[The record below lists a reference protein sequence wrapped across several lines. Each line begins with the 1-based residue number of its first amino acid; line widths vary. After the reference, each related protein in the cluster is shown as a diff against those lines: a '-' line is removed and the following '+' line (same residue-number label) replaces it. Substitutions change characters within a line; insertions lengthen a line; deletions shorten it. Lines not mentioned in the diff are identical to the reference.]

1 MPVVALVVL
10 WPALL
15 AIWLAWR
22 SHDVKVWAYVI
33 LAGAAGSLIAIQFYI
48 QYWPVLR
55 AYYGVHSALI
65 NQRWTLDGAMQFILN
80 VPGFMYWRV
89 ENSPVCV
96 ALTLAS
102 HLFVLSMFA
111 IAWWP
116 RGLFSKP
123 RHFAFRHLV
132 TGGAVIYFGTYLR
145 RHGTVRER
153 SVRLQH
159 ISGTPS
165 LAADAHWPF
174 AHTGGGRR
182 RESLCPMRRCSA
194 T

>member
-1 MPVVALVVL
+1 MPG
-10 WPALL
+10 LL
-15 AIWLAWR
+15 
-22 SHDVKVWAYVI
+22 
-33 LAGAAGSLIAIQFYI
+33 GSLIAIQFYI
-48 QYWPVLR
+48 QYWDVLH

-65 NQRWTLDGAMQFILN
+65 NQHWTLDGAMQFILN

-123 RHFAFRHLV
+123 RHFAFRHLI
-132 TGGAVIYFGTYLR
+132 TGGAVIYFGTYLIDMVLFANDQS
-145 RHGTVRER
+145 G
-153 SVRLQH
+153 LQH
-159 ISGTPS
+159 LSGATD

-174 AHTGGGRR
+174 THTGGDRA
-182 RESLCPMRRCSA
+182 ELVCA
-194 T
+194 L